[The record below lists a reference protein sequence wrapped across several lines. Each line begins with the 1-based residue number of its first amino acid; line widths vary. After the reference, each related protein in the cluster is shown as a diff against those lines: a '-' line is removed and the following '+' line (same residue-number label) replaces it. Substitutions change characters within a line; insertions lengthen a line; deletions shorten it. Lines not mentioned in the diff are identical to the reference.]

1 MANEQVMVKV
11 IVLSGG
17 RRNKAVLSSISSVS
31 TISSRR
37 LELIME
43 RLKCHQNQQ
52 STTKNYQV
60 IWRNFNKF
68 LMQLDS
74 KPKLWEERDSLYLA
88 LLVDEGA
95 QSSMI
100 RLYKSAI
107 KTILVTDGYMWDDG
121 KVALNT
127 INKACRLIN
136 DRLKIRMPIHT
147 RLLEM
152 LLFELQRFFD
162 QQWYLMIMFRA
173 LFAMAYYG
181 LMRIGELTAGEHQ
194 IKAKDIHIGQ
204 NKNKLLIV
212 LHSSK
217 THGAESI
224 PQRIKISEIVT
235 KCNRRYL
242 FFCPFKLI
250 RDYIAVRGGHESDND
265 PFLIYKDGSNL
276 PPGCMR
282 YILHKL
288 LSNLNLDSSVYS
300 THSFRIGRSSEM
312 YKYGYSV
319 EEIKRAGHW
328 KSNAVYKYIRI

>member
-1 MANEQVMVKV
+1 M
-11 IVLSGG
+11 LSGG
-17 RRNKAVLSSISSVS
+17 RKNKSVLSSISSVT

-43 RLKCHQNQQ
+43 RLKCHQNRQ

-60 IWRNFNKF
+60 IWWNFNKF
-68 LMQLDS
+68 LMKLDI
-74 KPKLWEERDSLYLA
+74 KPKFWEERVSLYLA
-88 LLVDEGA
+88 FLVDEGA
-95 QSSMI
+95 QSSTI
-100 RLYKSAI
+100 RSYKSAI
-107 KTILVTDGYMWDDG
+107 KTILVTDGYRWDDG

-136 DRLKIRMPIHT
+136 NRLKIRIPIHT

-152 LLFELQRFFD
+152 LLFELQRLFD
-162 QQWYLMIMFRA
+162 QQRYLMTLFCA

-194 IKAKDIHIGQ
+194 VKAKDIHMGQ
-204 NKNKLLIV
+204 NKNKLLIA

-217 THGAESI
+217 MHGTESI
-224 PQRIKISEIVT
+224 PQRIKISEIFT
-235 KCNRRYL
+235 NCNRRYL

-250 RDYIAVRGGHESDND
+250 RDYIAVRGKYESDSD
-265 PFLIYKDGSNL
+265 PFFIYKDGSTL
-276 PPGCMR
+276 PPGCVH
-282 YILHKL
+282 YVLHKL
-288 LSNLNLDSSVYS
+288 LCNLNLDSSLYL

-319 EEIKRAGHW
+319 EEIKHAGSW
-328 KSNAVYKYIRI
+328 KSNAVYKYLHI